1 MRQLQG
7 KPLKAGCRPPRGL
20 DAANAVHSCF
30 FSEGVFRGYL
40 KSTGNSISKSAVQRY
55 ASNLMESLH
64 TLRMAQENF
73 SAIMEETE
81 KYKNVN
87 FTEPLT
93 MLLCSRLLEQINILS
108 DEQIQAIDIET
119 LTKNAVALTR
129 AVAYKRNVDAKTNT
143 MIGNGVEQ
151 FNEVFFQSLA
161 NDKPKPYKEL
171 KNFLKDNFK
180 TS

>member
-1 MRQLQG
+1 MI
-7 KPLKAGCRPPRGL
+7 KA
-20 DAANAVHSCF
+20 DFTYNEIVD
-30 FSEGVFRGYL
+30 YI

-81 KYKNVN
+81 KYKNVD

-93 MLLCSRLLEQINILS
+93 RLLCSRLLEQINNLS

-143 MIGNGVEQ
+143 MIENSVGQ
-151 FNEVFFQSLA
+151 FNEMFYLA
-161 NDKPKPYKEL
+161 LADDKPELYNEL
-171 KNFLKDNFK
+171 KKFLNDNFK